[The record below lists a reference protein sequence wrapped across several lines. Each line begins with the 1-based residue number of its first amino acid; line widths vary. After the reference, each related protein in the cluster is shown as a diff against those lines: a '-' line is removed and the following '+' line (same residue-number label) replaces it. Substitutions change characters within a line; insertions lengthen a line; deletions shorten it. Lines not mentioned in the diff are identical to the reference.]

1 MPVINNA
8 YPVDESNY
16 AYSPSDMDI
25 THKDMS
31 RKDINNLID
40 SLCKTRMENPDVVL
54 MDNIK
59 NEAKFYDPIAQEK
72 RELEQ
77 DNIAVEEEILKGI
90 FESDTPMSVEE
101 QNELIANGVYQ
112 KYQEMKARKQ
122 GKSVQQ
128 MAKEDNETM
137 NDIEAELRASMNTPM
152 AGDIEQVTEVISE
165 TPMEE
170 ITESSFPVEFT
181 EEKESTGTGEIA
193 NPVEGTTLVEEGTRA
208 DAIKE
213 YNEALKTVNNNL
225 NTIFDK
231 MDPPKL
237 EYDLTE
243 EELNAMA
250 NCDTLAI
257 DAMEDTTLVEEGT
270 GMDAESVIDTFE
282 AVRNK
287 PEEKHL
293 SKESIA
299 KIVGGLP
306 TAAAVMANP
315 QEETLEDVMTEFN
328 DTVDSIKNLP
338 EAITANS
345 NDVEEDKPMS
355 VEEFNDVPATEINL
369 PDDVVTS
376 ALMEQYD
383 NVTYEEAMQLV
394 DVMNRYKAH
403 EKFNVFEALPMS
415 LKSVILKEAA
425 SVGADRSTV
434 NFFAKT
440 FINDLVNNTYLD
452 REIKDFNDELQK
464 AMAPMGNIVGTMM
477 DEYNDEVYDKF
488 TTKLFEKAD
497 EIRNSDPE
505 KARQLNTIATNF
517 EAAVTL
523 SRIRSN
529 LSVNNSI
536 SNKHYKYA
544 RDNWKK
550 LVEEYNNIIANV
562 SPKPRDLD
570 ICLRGLIVAGYPE
583 DYAKTIISLVVS
595 EVKDA
600 IENGSLEEHI
610 YAYYLTNSLLNLNY
624 TANNS
629 KVIEKIK
636 YGVDDAIDIIDK
648 YMTPLKMRN
657 TKKNRKRNKR
667 K

>member
-59 NEAKFYDPIAQEK
+59 NESKFYDPIAQEK

-77 DNIAVEEEILKGI
+77 DSIAVEEEILKGI
-90 FESDTPMSVEE
+90 FESDAPMSVEE
-101 QNELIANGVYQ
+101 QNELIANGMYQ

-128 MAKEDNETM
+128 MAKEDNEAM

-152 AGDIEQVTEVISE
+152 AGDIERVTEVISE

-193 NPVEGTTLVEEGTRA
+193 NPVEGTTLVEESA
-208 DAIKE
+208 
-213 YNEALKTVNNNL
+213 
-225 NTIFDK
+225 
-231 MDPPKL
+231 
-237 EYDLTE
+237 
-243 EELNAMA
+243 
-250 NCDTLAI
+250 
-257 DAMEDTTLVEEGT
+257 

-282 AVRNK
+282 TERNK

-306 TAAAVMANP
+306 TAAVVMANP

-328 DTVDSIKNLP
+328 NTMDNIKNLP
-338 EAITANS
+338 EAIAANN
-345 NDVEEDKPMS
+345 NDVEDKPMS

-425 SVGADRSTV
+425 SVGADRSTI

-452 REIKDFNDELQK
+452 REIKDFNAELQE

-505 KARQLNTIATNF
+505 KARQLNTIGTNF

-529 LSVNNSI
+529 LAANNSI

-544 RDNWKK
+544 RDSWKK

-600 IENGSLEEHI
+600 VKNGSLEEHI

-657 TKKNRKRNKR
+657 TKKNKKRNKR

>member
-8 YPVDESNY
+8 YPVDENNY

-31 RKDINNLID
+31 RKDINTLID

-59 NEAKFYDPIAQEK
+59 NEAKFYDPIMQEK

-77 DNIAVEEEILKGI
+77 DSIAVEEEILKGI
-90 FESDTPMSVEE
+90 FESDTPISVEE
-101 QNELIANGVYQ
+101 QNELIANGMYQ
-112 KYQEMKARKQ
+112 KYQEMKARKL

-128 MAKEDNETM
+128 MAKEDNEAM

-193 NPVEGTTLVEEGTRA
+193 DPVEGTA
-208 DAIKE
+208 
-213 YNEALKTVNNNL
+213 
-225 NTIFDK
+225 
-231 MDPPKL
+231 
-237 EYDLTE
+237 
-243 EELNAMA
+243 
-250 NCDTLAI
+250 
-257 DAMEDTTLVEEGT
+257 LVEEGT
-270 GMDAESVIDTFE
+270 GVDAESVIDTFE
-282 AVRNK
+282 IVRNK
-287 PEEKHL
+287 SEKKHL

-338 EAITANS
+338 EAITAN

-355 VEEFNDVPATEINL
+355 IEEFNDVPATEINL

-403 EKFNVFEALPMS
+403 EKFNVFEALPAS
-415 LKSVILKEAA
+415 IKKVILQEAA

-452 REIKDFNDELQK
+452 REIKDFNAELQE

-488 TTKLFEKAD
+488 TTKLFEKAN

-505 KARQLNTIATNF
+505 KALQLNTIGANF
-517 EAAVTL
+517 EDAVTF

-529 LSVNNSI
+529 LAVNNSI

-544 RDNWKK
+544 RDNWNK
-550 LVEEYNNIIANV
+550 LVEEYRDIIANV
-562 SPKPRDLD
+562 NPKPRDLD
-570 ICLRGLIVAGYPE
+570 TCLKGLITAGYPE

-600 IENGSLEEHI
+600 INNGSLEEHI

-629 KVIEKIK
+629 KVIKNIK
-636 YGVDDAIDIIDK
+636 YGIDDAVEIIDK
-648 YMTPLKMRN
+648 YMMPLKMRN

>member
-77 DNIAVEEEILKGI
+77 DSIAVEEEILKGI
-90 FESDTPMSVEE
+90 FESDAPMSVEE
-101 QNELIANGVYQ
+101 QNELIANGMYQ

-128 MAKEDNETM
+128 MAKEDNEAM

-152 AGDIEQVTEVISE
+152 AGDIERVTEVISE
-165 TPMEE
+165 TPIEE
-170 ITESSFPVEFT
+170 ITESPFPVEFT

-193 NPVEGTTLVEEGTRA
+193 NPVEGTTLVEESA
-208 DAIKE
+208 
-213 YNEALKTVNNNL
+213 
-225 NTIFDK
+225 
-231 MDPPKL
+231 
-237 EYDLTE
+237 
-243 EELNAMA
+243 
-250 NCDTLAI
+250 
-257 DAMEDTTLVEEGT
+257 

-282 AVRNK
+282 TERNK

-299 KIVGGLP
+299 KIVGALP

-328 DTVDSIKNLP
+328 DTMDNIKNLP
-338 EAITANS
+338 EAITANN

-425 SVGADRSTV
+425 SVGADRSTI

-452 REIKDFNDELQK
+452 REIKDFNAELQE

-505 KARQLNTIATNF
+505 KALQLNTIATNF

-529 LSVNNSI
+529 LAVNNSI

-544 RDNWKK
+544 RDSWRK

-570 ICLRGLIVAGYPE
+570 ICLKGLIVAGYPE

-600 IENGSLEEHI
+600 VKNGSLEEHI

>member
-31 RKDINNLID
+31 RQDINNLID

-54 MDNIK
+54 MDNIR

-101 QNELIANGVYQ
+101 QNELIAKGMYQ

-128 MAKEDNETM
+128 MAKEDNEAM

-152 AGDIEQVTEVISE
+152 AGDIERVTEVISE

-193 NPVEGTTLVEEGTRA
+193 NPVEGTTLVEEGA
-208 DAIKE
+208 
-213 YNEALKTVNNNL
+213 
-225 NTIFDK
+225 
-231 MDPPKL
+231 
-237 EYDLTE
+237 
-243 EELNAMA
+243 
-250 NCDTLAI
+250 
-257 DAMEDTTLVEEGT
+257 

-282 AVRNK
+282 TERNK

-299 KIVGGLP
+299 KIVGSLP

-315 QEETLEDVMTEFN
+315 QEETFEDVMTEFN
-328 DTVDSIKNLP
+328 DTMDNIKNLP
-338 EAITANS
+338 EAIVANN

-425 SVGADRSTV
+425 SVGADRSTI

-452 REIKDFNDELQK
+452 REIKDFNAELQE

-505 KARQLNTIATNF
+505 KALQLNTIGTNF

-529 LSVNNSI
+529 LAANNSI

-544 RDNWKK
+544 RDSWRK

-600 IENGSLEEHI
+600 VKNGSLEEHI

-657 TKKNRKRNKR
+657 TKKNKKRNKR

>member
-40 SLCKTRMENPDVVL
+40 SLCKVRMENPDVVL
-54 MDNIK
+54 MDQIRD
-59 NEAKFYDPIAQEK
+59 ESKFYDPIAQEK

-101 QNELIANGVYQ
+101 QNELIAKGVYQ

-128 MAKEDNETM
+128 MAKEDNEAM

-152 AGDIEQVTEVISE
+152 VGDIEQVTEVISE

-193 NPVEGTTLVEEGTRA
+193 NPVEGTTLVEEGA
-208 DAIKE
+208 
-213 YNEALKTVNNNL
+213 
-225 NTIFDK
+225 
-231 MDPPKL
+231 
-237 EYDLTE
+237 
-243 EELNAMA
+243 
-250 NCDTLAI
+250 
-257 DAMEDTTLVEEGT
+257 

-282 AVRNK
+282 TVRNK
-287 PEEKHL
+287 PEKKHL

-299 KIVGGLP
+299 KIVCGLP

-338 EAITANS
+338 EAIVVNN

-376 ALMEQYD
+376 ALMKQYD

-415 LKSVILKEAA
+415 IKTVILQEAA

-488 TTKLFEKAD
+488 TTKLFEKAN

-505 KARQLNTIATNF
+505 KARQLNTIGTNF

-529 LSVNNSI
+529 LAVNNSI

-550 LVEEYNNIIANV
+550 LVEEYNSTIFNV
-562 SPKPRDLD
+562 NPKPRDLD
-570 ICLRGLIVAGYPE
+570 TCLKGLITAGYPE

-636 YGVDDAIDIIDK
+636 YGVDDAIDMIDK
-648 YMTPLKMRN
+648 YMAPLKMRN

>member
-54 MDNIK
+54 MDQIRD
-59 NEAKFYDPIAQEK
+59 ESKFYDPIAQEK
-72 RELEQ
+72 RELEE

-101 QNELIANGVYQ
+101 QNELIAKGMYQ

-128 MAKEDNETM
+128 MAKEDNEAM

-152 AGDIEQVTEVISE
+152 VGDIEQVTEVISE

-193 NPVEGTTLVEEGTRA
+193 NPVEGTTLVEEGT
-208 DAIKE
+208 
-213 YNEALKTVNNNL
+213 
-225 NTIFDK
+225 
-231 MDPPKL
+231 
-237 EYDLTE
+237 
-243 EELNAMA
+243 
-250 NCDTLAI
+250 
-257 DAMEDTTLVEEGT
+257 

-282 AVRNK
+282 SERNK
-287 PEEKHL
+287 PEKKHL

-299 KIVGGLP
+299 KIVGGFP
-306 TAAAVMANP
+306 TAVAAMANP

-338 EAITANS
+338 EAIAANN

-355 VEEFNDVPATEINL
+355 VEDFNDVPATEINL

-383 NVTYEEAMQLV
+383 SVTYEEAMQLV

-415 LKSVILKEAA
+415 IKTVILQEAA

-452 REIKDFNDELQK
+452 REIKDFNAELQE

-505 KARQLNTIATNF
+505 KALQLNTIGTNF

-529 LSVNNSI
+529 LAVNNSI

-550 LVEEYNNIIANV
+550 LVEEYNNIITDV
-562 SPKPRDLD
+562 SPKPRDLN
-570 ICLRGLIVAGYPE
+570 ICLKGLITAGYPE
-583 DYAKTIISLVVS
+583 DYAKTIVSLVVS

-600 IENGSLEEHI
+600 VKNGSLEEHI

-636 YGVDDAIDIIDK
+636 YGVDEAIDIIDK

-657 TKKNRKRNKR
+657 TKKNRKRNK
-667 K
+667 KK

>member
-40 SLCKTRMENPDVVL
+40 SLCKVRMENPDVVL
-54 MDNIK
+54 MDQIRD
-59 NEAKFYDPIAQEK
+59 EAKFYDPIAQEK

-77 DNIAVEEEILKGI
+77 DTIAVEEEILKGI

-101 QNELIANGVYQ
+101 QNELIAKGVYQ

-128 MAKEDNETM
+128 MAKEDNEAM

-152 AGDIEQVTEVISE
+152 VGDIEQVTEVISE

-193 NPVEGTTLVEEGTRA
+193 NPVEGTA
-208 DAIKE
+208 
-213 YNEALKTVNNNL
+213 
-225 NTIFDK
+225 
-231 MDPPKL
+231 
-237 EYDLTE
+237 
-243 EELNAMA
+243 
-250 NCDTLAI
+250 
-257 DAMEDTTLVEEGT
+257 LVEEGT

-282 AVRNK
+282 VVRNK
-287 PEEKHL
+287 PEKKHL

-338 EAITANS
+338 EAIAANN

-376 ALMEQYD
+376 ALMKQYD

-415 LKSVILKEAA
+415 IKTVILQEAA

-464 AMAPMGNIVGTMM
+464 AMAPIGNIVGTMM

-488 TTKLFEKAD
+488 TTKLFEKAN

-505 KARQLNTIATNF
+505 KARQLNTIGTNF

-529 LSVNNSI
+529 LTVNNSI

-544 RDNWKK
+544 RDNWRK
-550 LVEEYNNIIANV
+550 LVEEYNSTIANV
-562 SPKPRDLD
+562 NPKPRDLD
-570 ICLRGLIVAGYPE
+570 TCLKGLITAGYPE
-583 DYAKTIISLVVS
+583 DYSKTIISLVVS

-629 KVIEKIK
+629 KVIKNIK
-636 YGVDDAIDIIDK
+636 YGVDDAIDMIDK
-648 YMTPLKMRN
+648 YMAPLKIRN

>member
-31 RKDINNLID
+31 RKDINTLID

-59 NEAKFYDPIAQEK
+59 NEAKFYDPVVQEK
-72 RELEQ
+72 KELEQ

-90 FESDTPMSVEE
+90 FESDTPISVEE
-101 QNELIANGVYQ
+101 QNELIAKGIYQ

-128 MAKEDNETM
+128 MAKEDNEAM
-137 NDIEAELRASMNTPM
+137 NDIEAELRASINTPI

-181 EEKESTGTGEIA
+181 EEKWSDGTGKIA
-193 NPVEGTTLVEEGTRA
+193 NPVEGTTLVEES
-208 DAIKE
+208 
-213 YNEALKTVNNNL
+213 V
-225 NTIFDK
+225 
-231 MDPPKL
+231 
-237 EYDLTE
+237 
-243 EELNAMA
+243 
-250 NCDTLAI
+250 
-257 DAMEDTTLVEEGT
+257 

-282 AVRNK
+282 SERNK

-306 TAAAVMANP
+306 TAVAVMANP

-328 DTVDSIKNLP
+328 DTMDSIKNLP
-338 EAITANS
+338 ETIAVNN
-345 NDVEEDKPMS
+345 NDAEEDKPMS

-376 ALMEQYD
+376 ALMKQYD
-383 NVTYEEAMQLV
+383 NVTYEEALQLV

-415 LKSVILKEAA
+415 IKTVILQEAA

-452 REIKDFNDELQK
+452 REIKDFNAELQE

-505 KARQLNTIATNF
+505 KALQLNTIATNF

-550 LVEEYNNIIANV
+550 LVEEYNNIIADV

-570 ICLRGLIVAGYPE
+570 ICLRGLIVSGYPE

-600 IENGSLEEHI
+600 VKNGSLEEHI

-629 KVIEKIK
+629 KVIENIK
-636 YGVDDAIDIIDK
+636 YGIDDAIDIIDK

>member
-8 YPVDESNY
+8 YPVDENNY

-54 MDNIK
+54 MDNIR

-90 FESDTPMSVEE
+90 FESDTSMSVEE
-101 QNELIANGVYQ
+101 QNELIAKGMYQ

-128 MAKEDNETM
+128 MAKEDNEAM

-152 AGDIEQVTEVISE
+152 VGDIEQVTEVISE

-170 ITESSFPVEFT
+170 ITESSFPIEFT

-193 NPVEGTTLVEEGTRA
+193 NPIEGTTLVEEGTR
-208 DAIKE
+208 
-213 YNEALKTVNNNL
+213 
-225 NTIFDK
+225 
-231 MDPPKL
+231 
-237 EYDLTE
+237 
-243 EELNAMA
+243 
-250 NCDTLAI
+250 
-257 DAMEDTTLVEEGT
+257 
-270 GMDAESVIDTFE
+270 MDAESVIDTFE
-282 AVRNK
+282 TERNK
-287 PEEKHL
+287 PEEKHHL
-293 SKESIA
+293 SKKSIA
-299 KIVGGLP
+299 KLVGGFP
-306 TAAAVMANP
+306 TAVAAMANP

-338 EAITANS
+338 ESIAAN
-345 NDVEEDKPMS
+345 NNVEEDKPMS

-369 PDDVVTS
+369 PADVVTS

-383 NVTYEEAMQLV
+383 SVTYEEALQLV

-415 LKSVILKEAA
+415 IKTVILQEAA

-452 REIKDFNDELQK
+452 REIKDFNAELQE

-505 KARQLNTIATNF
+505 KALQLNTIATNF

-529 LSVNNSI
+529 ISVNNSI

-550 LVEEYNNIIANV
+550 LVEEYNNIIADV
-562 SPKPRDLD
+562 SPKPRDLN
-570 ICLRGLIVAGYPE
+570 ICLKGLIVSGYPE

-600 IENGSLEEHI
+600 VKNGSLEEHI

>member
-8 YPVDESNY
+8 YPVDENNY

-31 RKDINNLID
+31 RKDINTLID

-59 NEAKFYDPIAQEK
+59 NEAKFYDPVVQEK
-72 RELEQ
+72 KELEQ

-90 FESDTPMSVEE
+90 FESDTPISVEE
-101 QNELIANGVYQ
+101 QNELIAKGIYQ

-122 GKSVQQ
+122 CKSVQQ
-128 MAKEDNETM
+128 MAKEDNEAM
-137 NDIEAELRASMNTPM
+137 NDIEAELRASINTPI

-181 EEKESTGTGEIA
+181 KEKWSTGTGEIA
-193 NPVEGTTLVEEGTRA
+193 NPVEGTTLVEEG
-208 DAIKE
+208 
-213 YNEALKTVNNNL
+213 VG
-225 NTIFDK
+225 
-231 MDPPKL
+231 
-237 EYDLTE
+237 
-243 EELNAMA
+243 
-250 NCDTLAI
+250 
-257 DAMEDTTLVEEGT
+257 V
-270 GMDAESVIDTFE
+270 DAESVIDTFE
-282 AVRNK
+282 SERNK

-299 KIVGGLP
+299 KIVGSLP
-306 TAAAVMANP
+306 TAVAVMANP

-338 EAITANS
+338 EAITANN

-383 NVTYEEAMQLV
+383 NVTYEEALQLV

-415 LKSVILKEAA
+415 IKTVILQEAA

-452 REIKDFNDELQK
+452 REIKDFNAELQE

-505 KARQLNTIATNF
+505 KALQLNTIGTNF

-562 SPKPRDLD
+562 YPKPRDLD
-570 ICLRGLIVAGYPE
+570 SCLKGLITAGYSE
-583 DYAKTIISLVVS
+583 DYSKTIISLVVS

-600 IENGSLEEHI
+600 IKNGSLEEHI

-629 KVIEKIK
+629 KVIKNIK
-636 YGVDDAIDIIDK
+636 YGVDAAIDIIDK

>member
-8 YPVDESNY
+8 YPVDENNY

-31 RKDINNLID
+31 RKDINTLID

-59 NEAKFYDPIAQEK
+59 NEAKFYDPIVQEK
-72 RELEQ
+72 KELEQ

-90 FESDTPMSVEE
+90 FESDTPISVEE
-101 QNELIANGVYQ
+101 QNELIAKGIYQ

-128 MAKEDNETM
+128 MAKEDNEAM
-137 NDIEAELRASMNTPM
+137 NDIEAELRASINTPM
-152 AGDIEQVTEVISE
+152 VGDIEQVTEVISE

-193 NPVEGTTLVEEGTRA
+193 NPVEGTALVEEG
-208 DAIKE
+208 
-213 YNEALKTVNNNL
+213 V
-225 NTIFDK
+225 
-231 MDPPKL
+231 
-237 EYDLTE
+237 
-243 EELNAMA
+243 
-250 NCDTLAI
+250 
-257 DAMEDTTLVEEGT
+257 

-282 AVRNK
+282 SERNK

-338 EAITANS
+338 EAIAANN

-383 NVTYEEAMQLV
+383 NVTYEEALQLV

-415 LKSVILKEAA
+415 IKTVILQEAA

-452 REIKDFNDELQK
+452 REIKDFNAELQE

-505 KARQLNTIATNF
+505 KALQLNTIATNF

-550 LVEEYNNIIANV
+550 LVEEYNNIIADV

-570 ICLRGLIVAGYPE
+570 ICLKGLITAGYPE
-583 DYAKTIISLVVS
+583 DYSKTIISLVVS

-600 IENGSLEEHI
+600 VKNGSLEEHI

-629 KVIEKIK
+629 KVIENIK
-636 YGVDDAIDIIDK
+636 YGIDDAIDIIDK

>member
-40 SLCKTRMENPDVVL
+40 SLCKVRMENPDVVL
-54 MDNIK
+54 MDQIRD
-59 NEAKFYDPIAQEK
+59 EAKFYDPIAQEK

-101 QNELIANGVYQ
+101 QNELIAKGVYQ

-128 MAKEDNETM
+128 MAKEDNEAM

-152 AGDIEQVTEVISE
+152 VGDIEQVTEVISE

-193 NPVEGTTLVEEGTRA
+193 NPVEGTTLVEEGTG
-208 DAIKE
+208 
-213 YNEALKTVNNNL
+213 
-225 NTIFDK
+225 
-231 MDPPKL
+231 
-237 EYDLTE
+237 
-243 EELNAMA
+243 MA
-250 NCDTLAI
+250 
-257 DAMEDTTLVEEGT
+257 
-270 GMDAESVIDTFE
+270 
-282 AVRNK
+282 
-287 PEEKHL
+287 
-293 SKESIA
+293 
-299 KIVGGLP
+299 
-306 TAAAVMANP
+306 TAAVIANP
-315 QEETLEDVMTEFN
+315 QEETLEDVITEFN
-328 DTVDSIKNLP
+328 DTVYSIKTLP
-338 EAITANS
+338 EAINANN
-345 NDVEEDKPMS
+345 NDDAEEAKPMS

-403 EKFNVFEALPMS
+403 ENFNVFEALPMS
-415 LKSVILKEAA
+415 IKTVILQEAA

-452 REIKDFNDELQK
+452 REIKDFNAELQE
-464 AMAPMGNIVGTMM
+464 AMAPMGNIVGNMM
-477 DEYNDEVYDKF
+477 DEYNDEVYAKF

-505 KARQLNTIATNF
+505 KALQLNTIGTNF

-529 LSVNNSI
+529 LAVNNSI

-550 LVEEYNNIIANV
+550 LVEEYNNIIADV

-595 EVKDA
+595 EVRDA
-600 IENGSLEEHI
+600 VKNGSLEEHI

-629 KVIEKIK
+629 KVIKNIK

-648 YMTPLKMRN
+648 YMAPLKMRN
-657 TKKNRKRNKR
+657 TKKNRKKNKR

>member
-31 RKDINNLID
+31 RKDINTLID

-54 MDNIK
+54 MDNIR
-59 NEAKFYDPIAQEK
+59 NEAKFYDPVVQEK
-72 RELEQ
+72 KELEQ

-90 FESDTPMSVEE
+90 FESDTPISVEE
-101 QNELIANGVYQ
+101 QNELIAKGIYQ
-112 KYQEMKARKQ
+112 KYQEMKARKH

-128 MAKEDNETM
+128 MAKEDNEAM
-137 NDIEAELRASMNTPM
+137 NDIEAELRASINTPM

-181 EEKESTGTGEIA
+181 EEKWFDGTGEIA
-193 NPVEGTTLVEEGTRA
+193 NPVEGTTLIEEG
-208 DAIKE
+208 
-213 YNEALKTVNNNL
+213 V
-225 NTIFDK
+225 
-231 MDPPKL
+231 
-237 EYDLTE
+237 
-243 EELNAMA
+243 
-250 NCDTLAI
+250 
-257 DAMEDTTLVEEGT
+257 

-282 AVRNK
+282 SERNK

-338 EAITANS
+338 ETIAANN

-383 NVTYEEAMQLV
+383 NVTYEEALQLV

-415 LKSVILKEAA
+415 IKTVILQEAA

-452 REIKDFNDELQK
+452 REIKDFNAELQE

-497 EIRNSDPE
+497 EIRNSDPK
-505 KARQLNTIATNF
+505 KALQLNTIATNF

-550 LVEEYNNIIANV
+550 LVEEYNNIIADV

-570 ICLRGLIVAGYPE
+570 ICLKGLITAGYPE
-583 DYAKTIISLVVS
+583 DYSKTVISLVVS

-600 IENGSLEEHI
+600 IKNGSLEEHI

-629 KVIEKIK
+629 KVIKNIK

>member
-31 RKDINNLID
+31 RQDINNLID

-54 MDNIK
+54 MDQIK
-59 NEAKFYDPIAQEK
+59 DESKFYDPIAQEK

-77 DNIAVEEEILKGI
+77 DSIAVEEEILKGI

-101 QNELIANGVYQ
+101 QNELIAKGMYQ

-128 MAKEDNETM
+128 MAKEDNEAM

-152 AGDIEQVTEVISE
+152 VGDIEQVTEVISE

-181 EEKESTGTGEIA
+181 EEKWSDGTGEIA
-193 NPVEGTTLVEEGTRA
+193 NPVEGATLVEEGA
-208 DAIKE
+208 
-213 YNEALKTVNNNL
+213 
-225 NTIFDK
+225 
-231 MDPPKL
+231 
-237 EYDLTE
+237 
-243 EELNAMA
+243 
-250 NCDTLAI
+250 
-257 DAMEDTTLVEEGT
+257 

-282 AVRNK
+282 SERNK

-299 KIVGGLP
+299 KIVGGFP
-306 TAAAVMANP
+306 TAVAVMANP

-328 DTVDSIKNLP
+328 DTVDNIKNLP
-338 EAITANS
+338 EAIAANN
-345 NDVEEDKPMS
+345 NDTEEDKPIS

-383 NVTYEEAMQLV
+383 NVTYEEALQLV

-415 LKSVILKEAA
+415 IKTVILQEAA

-452 REIKDFNDELQK
+452 REIKDFNAELQE

-505 KARQLNTIATNF
+505 KALQLNTIATNF

-529 LSVNNSI
+529 LATNNSI

-550 LVEEYNNIIANV
+550 LVEEYNTIIANV

-600 IENGSLEEHI
+600 VKNGSLEEHI

-629 KVIEKIK
+629 NVIEKIK

>member
-8 YPVDESNY
+8 YPVDENNY

-59 NEAKFYDPIAQEK
+59 NEAKFYDPVVQEK
-72 RELEQ
+72 KELEQ

-90 FESDTPMSVEE
+90 FESDTPISVEE
-101 QNELIANGVYQ
+101 QNELIAKGIYQ

-128 MAKEDNETM
+128 MAKEDNEAM
-137 NDIEAELRASMNTPM
+137 NDIEAELRASINTPI

-181 EEKESTGTGEIA
+181 EEKWSDGTGEIA
-193 NPVEGTTLVEEGTRA
+193 NPVEGTTLIEEG
-208 DAIKE
+208 
-213 YNEALKTVNNNL
+213 V
-225 NTIFDK
+225 
-231 MDPPKL
+231 
-237 EYDLTE
+237 
-243 EELNAMA
+243 
-250 NCDTLAI
+250 
-257 DAMEDTTLVEEGT
+257 

-282 AVRNK
+282 SERNK

-299 KIVGGLP
+299 KLVGGFP
-306 TAAAVMANP
+306 TAVAAMANP

-338 EAITANS
+338 EAITANN
-345 NDVEEDKPMS
+345 NDAEEDKPMS

-376 ALMEQYD
+376 ALMKQYD
-383 NVTYEEAMQLV
+383 NVTYEEALQLV

-415 LKSVILKEAA
+415 IKTVILQEAA

-452 REIKDFNDELQK
+452 REIKDFNAELQE
-464 AMAPMGNIVGTMM
+464 AMAPIGNIVGTMM

-505 KARQLNTIATNF
+505 KALQLNTIATNF
-517 EAAVTL
+517 EAAVTF

-550 LVEEYNNIIANV
+550 LVEEYNNIIADV
-562 SPKPRDLD
+562 SPKPRDLN
-570 ICLRGLIVAGYPE
+570 ICLKGLITAGYPE
-583 DYAKTIISLVVS
+583 DYSKTIISLVVS

-600 IENGSLEEHI
+600 IKNGSLEEHI

-629 KVIEKIK
+629 KVIKNIK

>member
-31 RKDINNLID
+31 RKDINTLID

-59 NEAKFYDPIAQEK
+59 NEAKFYDPVVQEK
-72 RELEQ
+72 KELEQ

-90 FESDTPMSVEE
+90 FESDTPISVEE
-101 QNELIANGVYQ
+101 QNELIAKGIYQ

-128 MAKEDNETM
+128 MAKEDNEAM
-137 NDIEAELRASMNTPM
+137 NDIEAELRANINTPM

-181 EEKESTGTGEIA
+181 EEKWSNGTGEIA
-193 NPVEGTTLVEEGTRA
+193 NPVEGTTLVEESTR
-208 DAIKE
+208 
-213 YNEALKTVNNNL
+213 
-225 NTIFDK
+225 
-231 MDPPKL
+231 
-237 EYDLTE
+237 
-243 EELNAMA
+243 
-250 NCDTLAI
+250 
-257 DAMEDTTLVEEGT
+257 
-270 GMDAESVIDTFE
+270 MDAESVIDTFE
-282 AVRNK
+282 AERTK

-299 KIVGGLP
+299 KIVGGFP
-306 TAAAVMANP
+306 TAVAVMANP

-338 EAITANS
+338 EAIAAND

-369 PDDVVTS
+369 PADVVTS

-383 NVTYEEAMQLV
+383 NVTYEEALQLV

-415 LKSVILKEAA
+415 IKTVILQEAA

-452 REIKDFNDELQK
+452 REIKDFNAELQE

-505 KARQLNTIATNF
+505 KALQLNTIATNF

-529 LSVNNSI
+529 LAANNSI

-550 LVEEYNNIIANV
+550 LVEEYNNIIADV
-562 SPKPRDLD
+562 SPKPRDLN
-570 ICLRGLIVAGYPE
+570 ICLKGLIVAGYPE

-600 IENGSLEEHI
+600 VKNGSLEEHI

-636 YGVDDAIDIIDK
+636 NGVDDAIDIIDK

>member
-16 AYSPSDMDI
+16 VYSPSDMDI

-31 RKDINNLID
+31 RQDINNLID

-101 QNELIANGVYQ
+101 QNELIAKGMYQ
-112 KYQEMKARKQ
+112 KYQEMKARKL

-128 MAKEDNETM
+128 MAKEDNEAM

-170 ITESSFPVEFT
+170 ITESSFPIEFT

-193 NPVEGTTLVEEGTRA
+193 NPVEGTTLV
-208 DAIKE
+208 KE
-213 YNEALKTVNNNL
+213 SA
-225 NTIFDK
+225 
-231 MDPPKL
+231 
-237 EYDLTE
+237 
-243 EELNAMA
+243 
-250 NCDTLAI
+250 
-257 DAMEDTTLVEEGT
+257 
-270 GMDAESVIDTFE
+270 GMDAESVIDAFE
-282 AVRNK
+282 TERNK
-287 PEEKHL
+287 TEEKHL

-306 TAAAVMANP
+306 TAAAVMANS

-338 EAITANS
+338 EAIATNN

-355 VEEFNDVPATEINL
+355 IEEFNDVPATEINL

-383 NVTYEEAMQLV
+383 NVNYEEALQLV

-415 LKSVILKEAA
+415 IKTVILQEAA

-452 REIKDFNDELQK
+452 REIKDFNAELQE

-477 DEYNDEVYDKF
+477 DEYNDEVYNKF

-505 KARQLNTIATNF
+505 KALQLNTIATNF

-570 ICLRGLIVAGYPE
+570 ICLKGLIVAGYPE

-600 IENGSLEEHI
+600 VKNGSLEEHI

-636 YGVDDAIDIIDK
+636 YGVDDAINIIDK

>member
-16 AYSPSDMDI
+16 VYSPSDMDI
-25 THKDMS
+25 THKNMS
-31 RKDINNLID
+31 RQDINNLID

-59 NEAKFYDPIAQEK
+59 NEAKFYDPITQEK

-101 QNELIANGVYQ
+101 QNELIAKGVYQ

-128 MAKEDNETM
+128 MAKEDNEAM

-152 AGDIEQVTEVISE
+152 VGDIEQVTEVISE

-193 NPVEGTTLVEEGTRA
+193 NPVEGTTLVEEGA
-208 DAIKE
+208 G
-213 YNEALKTVNNNL
+213 
-225 NTIFDK
+225 
-231 MDPPKL
+231 
-237 EYDLTE
+237 
-243 EELNAMA
+243 MA
-250 NCDTLAI
+250 TA
-257 DAMEDTTLVEEGT
+257 V
-270 GMDAESVIDTFE
+270 VID
-282 AVRNK
+282 
-287 PEEKHL
+287 
-293 SKESIA
+293 
-299 KIVGGLP
+299 
-306 TAAAVMANP
+306 NP
-315 QEETLEDVMTEFN
+315 QEETLEDVITEFN
-328 DTVDSIKNLP
+328 DTVDNIKNLP
-338 EAITANS
+338 EAIVANN
-345 NDVEEDKPMS
+345 NDVEESKPMS

-383 NVTYEEAMQLV
+383 SVTYEEAMQLV

-403 EKFNVFEALPMS
+403 ENFNVFEALPMS
-415 LKSVILKEAA
+415 IKTVILQEAA

-452 REIKDFNDELQK
+452 REIKDFNAELQE
-464 AMAPMGNIVGTMM
+464 AMAPMGNIVGNMM
-477 DEYNDEVYDKF
+477 DEYNDEVYAKF
-488 TTKLFEKAD
+488 TTNLFKKAD

-505 KARQLNTIATNF
+505 KALQLNTIGTNF

-529 LSVNNSI
+529 LAVNNSI

-550 LVEEYNNIIANV
+550 LVEEYNNIIADV

-570 ICLRGLIVAGYPE
+570 ACLKGLIVAGYPE

-600 IENGSLEEHI
+600 VNNGSLEEHI

-629 KVIEKIK
+629 KLIKNIK
-636 YGVDDAIDIIDK
+636 YGVDDAINIIDK
-648 YMTPLKMRN
+648 YMAPLKMRN
-657 TKKNRKRNKR
+657 TKKNRKKNKR

>member
-77 DNIAVEEEILKGI
+77 DSIAVEEEILKGI
-90 FESDTPMSVEE
+90 FESDAPMSVEE
-101 QNELIANGVYQ
+101 QNELIAKGMYQ

-128 MAKEDNETM
+128 MAKEDNEAM

-152 AGDIEQVTEVISE
+152 VGDIERVTEVISE

-193 NPVEGTTLVEEGTRA
+193 NPVEGTTLVEESA
-208 DAIKE
+208 
-213 YNEALKTVNNNL
+213 
-225 NTIFDK
+225 
-231 MDPPKL
+231 
-237 EYDLTE
+237 
-243 EELNAMA
+243 
-250 NCDTLAI
+250 
-257 DAMEDTTLVEEGT
+257 

-282 AVRNK
+282 TERNK

-315 QEETLEDVMTEFN
+315 KEETLEDVMTEFN
-328 DTVDSIKNLP
+328 DTMDNIKNLP
-338 EAITANS
+338 EAITANN

-425 SVGADRSTV
+425 SVGADRSTI

-452 REIKDFNDELQK
+452 REIKDFNAELQE

-505 KARQLNTIATNF
+505 KARQLNTIGTNF

-529 LSVNNSI
+529 LAANNSI

-544 RDNWKK
+544 RDSWRK

-600 IENGSLEEHI
+600 VKNGSLEEHI

>member
-8 YPVDESNY
+8 YPVDENNY

-54 MDNIK
+54 MDNIR

-90 FESDTPMSVEE
+90 FESDTSMSVEE
-101 QNELIANGVYQ
+101 QNELIANGMYQ

-128 MAKEDNETM
+128 MAKEDNEAM
-137 NDIEAELRASMNTPM
+137 NDIEAELRASINTPM
-152 AGDIEQVTEVISE
+152 VGDIEQVTEVISE

-193 NPVEGTTLVEEGTRA
+193 NPVEGTTLVEEGT
-208 DAIKE
+208 
-213 YNEALKTVNNNL
+213 
-225 NTIFDK
+225 
-231 MDPPKL
+231 
-237 EYDLTE
+237 
-243 EELNAMA
+243 
-250 NCDTLAI
+250 
-257 DAMEDTTLVEEGT
+257 

-282 AVRNK
+282 TERNK
-287 PEEKHL
+287 PEKKHL
-293 SKESIA
+293 SKKSIA
-299 KIVGGLP
+299 KIVGGFP
-306 TAAAVMANP
+306 TAVAAMANP

-338 EAITANS
+338 EAIAAN
-345 NDVEEDKPMS
+345 NDTEKDKPSFSLRALDSVDRERNDKYYVKNIRCYDTDYINKLPEAINANNNDDAEEDKPMS

-383 NVTYEEAMQLV
+383 SVTYEEALQLV
-394 DVMNRYKAH
+394 DVMNRYKTH

-415 LKSVILKEAA
+415 IKTVILQEAA

-452 REIKDFNDELQK
+452 REIKDFNAELQE

-505 KARQLNTIATNF
+505 KALQLNTIGTNF

-529 LSVNNSI
+529 LAVNNSI

-544 RDNWKK
+544 RDNWNN

-570 ICLRGLIVAGYPE
+570 ICFKGLITAGYPE

-600 IENGSLEEHI
+600 IKNGSLEEHI

-629 KVIEKIK
+629 KVIKNIK
-636 YGVDDAIDIIDK
+636 YGIDDAIDIIDK

>member
-25 THKDMS
+25 THKNMS

-40 SLCKTRMENPDVVL
+40 SLCKTRMENPDVIL

-59 NEAKFYDPIAQEK
+59 NEAKFYDPITQEK

-128 MAKEDNETM
+128 MAEEDNEAM

-152 AGDIEQVTEVISE
+152 VGDIEQVTEVISE

-193 NPVEGTTLVEEGTRA
+193 NPVEGTTLVEEGAGMAT
-208 DAIKE
+208 
-213 YNEALKTVNNNL
+213 TV
-225 NTIFDK
+225 
-231 MDPPKL
+231 
-237 EYDLTE
+237 
-243 EELNAMA
+243 
-250 NCDTLAI
+250 
-257 DAMEDTTLVEEGT
+257 
-270 GMDAESVIDTFE
+270 VID
-282 AVRNK
+282 
-287 PEEKHL
+287 
-293 SKESIA
+293 
-299 KIVGGLP
+299 
-306 TAAAVMANP
+306 NP
-315 QEETLEDVMTEFN
+315 QEETLEDVITEFN
-328 DTVDSIKNLP
+328 DTVDNIKNLP
-338 EAITANS
+338 EAIVANN
-345 NDVEEDKPMS
+345 NDVEESKPMS

-383 NVTYEEAMQLV
+383 SVTYEEAMQLV
-394 DVMNRYKAH
+394 NVMNRYKAH
-403 EKFNVFEALPMS
+403 ENFNVFEALPMS
-415 LKSVILKEAA
+415 IKTVILQEAA

-452 REIKDFNDELQK
+452 REIKDFNAELQE
-464 AMAPMGNIVGTMM
+464 AMAPMGNIVGNMM
-477 DEYNDEVYDKF
+477 DEYNDEVYAKF
-488 TTKLFEKAD
+488 TTNLFKKAD

-505 KARQLNTIATNF
+505 KALQLNTIGTNF

-529 LSVNNSI
+529 LAVNNSI

-570 ICLRGLIVAGYPE
+570 ACLKGLIVAGYPE

-600 IENGSLEEHI
+600 VNNGSLEEHI

-629 KVIEKIK
+629 KLIKNIK
-636 YGVDDAIDIIDK
+636 YGVDDAINIIDK

-657 TKKNRKRNKR
+657 TKKNRKKNKR

>member
-90 FESDTPMSVEE
+90 FESDAPMSVEE
-101 QNELIANGVYQ
+101 QNELIANGMYQ

-128 MAKEDNETM
+128 MAKEDNEAM

-152 AGDIEQVTEVISE
+152 AGDIERVTEVISE
-165 TPMEE
+165 TPIEE
-170 ITESSFPVEFT
+170 ITESPFPVEFT

-193 NPVEGTTLVEEGTRA
+193 NPVEGTTLVEESAR
-208 DAIKE
+208 
-213 YNEALKTVNNNL
+213 
-225 NTIFDK
+225 
-231 MDPPKL
+231 
-237 EYDLTE
+237 
-243 EELNAMA
+243 
-250 NCDTLAI
+250 
-257 DAMEDTTLVEEGT
+257 
-270 GMDAESVIDTFE
+270 MDAESVIDTFE
-282 AVRNK
+282 TERNK

-328 DTVDSIKNLP
+328 DTMDNIKNLP
-338 EAITANS
+338 EAITANN

-425 SVGADRSTV
+425 SVGADRSTI

-452 REIKDFNDELQK
+452 REIKDFNAELQE

-505 KARQLNTIATNF
+505 KALQLNTIATNF

-529 LSVNNSI
+529 LAANNSI

-544 RDNWKK
+544 RDSWRK

-570 ICLRGLIVAGYPE
+570 ICLKGLIVAGYPE

-600 IENGSLEEHI
+600 VKNGSLEEHI

>member
-25 THKDMS
+25 THKNMS

-40 SLCKTRMENPDVVL
+40 SLCKTRMENPDVIL

-59 NEAKFYDPIAQEK
+59 NEAKFYDPITQEK

-101 QNELIANGVYQ
+101 QNELIAKGMYQ

-128 MAKEDNETM
+128 MAKEDNEAM

-152 AGDIEQVTEVISE
+152 VGDIEQVTEVISE

-193 NPVEGTTLVEEGTRA
+193 NPVEGTTLVEEGAGMAT
-208 DAIKE
+208 
-213 YNEALKTVNNNL
+213 TV
-225 NTIFDK
+225 
-231 MDPPKL
+231 
-237 EYDLTE
+237 
-243 EELNAMA
+243 
-250 NCDTLAI
+250 
-257 DAMEDTTLVEEGT
+257 
-270 GMDAESVIDTFE
+270 VID
-282 AVRNK
+282 
-287 PEEKHL
+287 
-293 SKESIA
+293 
-299 KIVGGLP
+299 
-306 TAAAVMANP
+306 NP
-315 QEETLEDVMTEFN
+315 QEETLEDVITEFN
-328 DTVDSIKNLP
+328 DTVDNIKNLP
-338 EAITANS
+338 EAIVANN
-345 NDVEEDKPMS
+345 NDVEESKPMS

-383 NVTYEEAMQLV
+383 SVTYEEAMQLV

-403 EKFNVFEALPMS
+403 ENFNVFEALPMS
-415 LKSVILKEAA
+415 IKTVILQEAA

-452 REIKDFNDELQK
+452 REIKDFNAELQE
-464 AMAPMGNIVGTMM
+464 AMAPMGNIVGNMM
-477 DEYNDEVYDKF
+477 DEYNDEVYAKF
-488 TTKLFEKAD
+488 TTNLFKKAD

-505 KARQLNTIATNF
+505 KALQLNTIGTNF

-529 LSVNNSI
+529 LAVNNSI

-570 ICLRGLIVAGYPE
+570 ACLKGLIVAGYPE

-600 IENGSLEEHI
+600 VNNGSLEEHI

-629 KVIEKIK
+629 KLIKNIK
-636 YGVDDAIDIIDK
+636 YGVDDAINIIDK

-657 TKKNRKRNKR
+657 TKKNRKKNKR

>member
-77 DNIAVEEEILKGI
+77 DSIAVEEEILKNI
-90 FESDTPMSVEE
+90 FESDAPMSVEE
-101 QNELIANGVYQ
+101 QNELIAKGIYQ

-128 MAKEDNETM
+128 MAKEDNEAM
-137 NDIEAELRASMNTPM
+137 NDIEAELRASINTPI

-170 ITESSFPVEFT
+170 ITESSFPVKFT
-181 EEKESTGTGEIA
+181 KEKWSNGTGEIA
-193 NPVEGTTLVEEGTRA
+193 NPVEGTTLVEEGA
-208 DAIKE
+208 
-213 YNEALKTVNNNL
+213 
-225 NTIFDK
+225 
-231 MDPPKL
+231 
-237 EYDLTE
+237 
-243 EELNAMA
+243 
-250 NCDTLAI
+250 
-257 DAMEDTTLVEEGT
+257 
-270 GMDAESVIDTFE
+270 GMDAEAIMT
-282 AVRNK
+282 
-287 PEEKHL
+287 
-293 SKESIA
+293 
-299 KIVGGLP
+299 
-306 TAAAVMANP
+306 NP
-315 QEETLEDVMTEFN
+315 QEETLEDVITEFN
-328 DTVDSIKNLP
+328 NTMDNIKNLP
-338 EAITANS
+338 ETIAANN
-345 NDVEEDKPMS
+345 NDAEEDKPMS

-369 PDDVVTS
+369 PADVITS

-383 NVTYEEAMQLV
+383 SVTYEEALQLV

-415 LKSVILKEAA
+415 IKTVILQEAA

-452 REIKDFNDELQK
+452 REIKDFNAELQE

-477 DEYNDEVYDKF
+477 DEYNDDVYDKF

-497 EIRNSDPE
+497 EIRDSDPE
-505 KARQLNTIATNF
+505 KALQLNTIATNF

-550 LVEEYNNIIANV
+550 LVEEYNNIITDV

-570 ICLRGLIVAGYPE
+570 ICLKGLITAGYPE
-583 DYAKTIISLVVS
+583 DYSKAIISLVVS

-600 IENGSLEEHI
+600 VKNGSLEEHV

-629 KVIEKIK
+629 KVIKKIK
-636 YGVDDAIDIIDK
+636 YGVDDAIDVIDK

>member
-25 THKDMS
+25 THKNMS

-40 SLCKTRMENPDVVL
+40 SLCKTRMENPDVIL

-59 NEAKFYDPIAQEK
+59 NEAKFYDPITQEK

-90 FESDTPMSVEE
+90 FESDAPMSVEE
-101 QNELIANGVYQ
+101 QNELIANGMYK

-128 MAKEDNETM
+128 MAKEDNEAM

-152 AGDIEQVTEVISE
+152 VGDIEQVTEVISE

-193 NPVEGTTLVEEGTRA
+193 NPVEGTTLVEEGA
-208 DAIKE
+208 G
-213 YNEALKTVNNNL
+213 
-225 NTIFDK
+225 
-231 MDPPKL
+231 
-237 EYDLTE
+237 
-243 EELNAMA
+243 MA
-250 NCDTLAI
+250 TA
-257 DAMEDTTLVEEGT
+257 V
-270 GMDAESVIDTFE
+270 VID
-282 AVRNK
+282 
-287 PEEKHL
+287 
-293 SKESIA
+293 
-299 KIVGGLP
+299 
-306 TAAAVMANP
+306 NP
-315 QEETLEDVMTEFN
+315 QEETLEDVITEFN
-328 DTVDSIKNLP
+328 DTVDNIKNLP
-338 EAITANS
+338 EAIVANN
-345 NDVEEDKPMS
+345 NDVEESKPMS

-383 NVTYEEAMQLV
+383 SVTYEEAMQLV

-403 EKFNVFEALPMS
+403 ENFNVFEALPMS
-415 LKSVILKEAA
+415 IKTVILQEAA

-452 REIKDFNDELQK
+452 REIKDFNAELQE
-464 AMAPMGNIVGTMM
+464 AMAPMGNIVGNMM
-477 DEYNDEVYDKF
+477 DEYNDEVYAKF
-488 TTKLFEKAD
+488 TTNLFKKAD

-505 KARQLNTIATNF
+505 KALQLNTIGTNF

-529 LSVNNSI
+529 LAVNNSI

-550 LVEEYNNIIANV
+550 LVEEYNNIIADV

-570 ICLRGLIVAGYPE
+570 ACLKGLIVAGYPE

-600 IENGSLEEHI
+600 VNNGSLEEHI

-629 KVIEKIK
+629 KLIKNIK
-636 YGVDDAIDIIDK
+636 YGVDDAINIIDK

-657 TKKNRKRNKR
+657 TKKNRKKNKR

>member
-31 RKDINNLID
+31 RQDINNLID

-54 MDNIK
+54 MDQIRD
-59 NEAKFYDPIAQEK
+59 EAKFYDPIAQEK

-101 QNELIANGVYQ
+101 QNELIANGMYQ
-112 KYQEMKARKQ
+112 KYQEMKARKL

-128 MAKEDNETM
+128 MAKEDNEAM

-193 NPVEGTTLVEEGTRA
+193 NPVEG
-208 DAIKE
+208 
-213 YNEALKTVNNNL
+213 
-225 NTIFDK
+225 
-231 MDPPKL
+231 
-237 EYDLTE
+237 
-243 EELNAMA
+243 
-250 NCDTLAI
+250 
-257 DAMEDTTLVEEGT
+257 TTLVEEGT

-338 EAITANS
+338 ETIAAN
-345 NDVEEDKPMS
+345 NNEEDKHMS
-355 VEEFNDVPATEINL
+355 IEEFNDVPATEINL

-383 NVTYEEAMQLV
+383 SVTYEEALQLV

-415 LKSVILKEAA
+415 IKTVILKEAA

-505 KARQLNTIATNF
+505 KALQLNTIGTNF

-529 LSVNNSI
+529 LAVNNSI

-544 RDNWKK
+544 RDNWNK
-550 LVEEYNNIIANV
+550 LVEEYNNIIADV
-562 SPKPRDLD
+562 SPKPRDLG
-570 ICLRGLIVAGYPE
+570 ICLKGLIVAGYPE

-600 IENGSLEEHI
+600 VKNGSLEEHI

>member
-40 SLCKTRMENPDVVL
+40 SLCKVRMENPDVVL
-54 MDNIK
+54 MDQIRD
-59 NEAKFYDPIAQEK
+59 EAKFYDPIAQEK

-101 QNELIANGVYQ
+101 QNELIAKGVYQ

-128 MAKEDNETM
+128 MAKEDNEAM

-152 AGDIEQVTEVISE
+152 VGDIEQVTEVISE

-181 EEKESTGTGEIA
+181 EEKESTRTGEIA
-193 NPVEGTTLVEEGTRA
+193 NPVEGTTLVEEGTG
-208 DAIKE
+208 
-213 YNEALKTVNNNL
+213 
-225 NTIFDK
+225 
-231 MDPPKL
+231 
-237 EYDLTE
+237 
-243 EELNAMA
+243 MA
-250 NCDTLAI
+250 
-257 DAMEDTTLVEEGT
+257 
-270 GMDAESVIDTFE
+270 
-282 AVRNK
+282 
-287 PEEKHL
+287 
-293 SKESIA
+293 
-299 KIVGGLP
+299 
-306 TAAAVMANP
+306 TAAVIANP
-315 QEETLEDVMTEFN
+315 QEETLEDVITEFN
-328 DTVDSIKNLP
+328 DTVYSIKTLP
-338 EAITANS
+338 EAINANN
-345 NDVEEDKPMS
+345 NDDAEEAKPMS

-376 ALMEQYD
+376 ALMKQYD

-415 LKSVILKEAA
+415 IKTVILKEAA

-452 REIKDFNDELQK
+452 REIKDFNAELQE

-488 TTKLFEKAD
+488 TTKLFEKAN

-505 KARQLNTIATNF
+505 KARQLNTIGTNF

-529 LSVNNSI
+529 LAVNNSI

-544 RDNWKK
+544 RDNWRK
-550 LVEEYNNIIANV
+550 LVEEYRDIIANV
-562 SPKPRDLD
+562 NPKPRDLD
-570 ICLRGLIVAGYPE
+570 TCLKGLITAGYPE
-583 DYAKTIISLVVS
+583 DYSKTIISLVVS

-629 KVIEKIK
+629 KVIKNIK

-648 YMTPLKMRN
+648 YMAPLKMRN

>member
-54 MDNIK
+54 MDNIR
-59 NEAKFYDPIAQEK
+59 NESKFYDPIAQEK
-72 RELEQ
+72 KELEQ
-77 DNIAVEEEILKGI
+77 DSIAVEEEILKGI
-90 FESDTPMSVEE
+90 FESDTPMSLEE
-101 QNELIANGVYQ
+101 QNELIAKGMYQ
-112 KYQEMKARKQ
+112 KYQEMKARKL

-128 MAKEDNETM
+128 MAKEDNEAM

-152 AGDIEQVTEVISE
+152 VGDIEQVTEVISE

-181 EEKESTGTGEIA
+181 EEKWSNGTGEIA
-193 NPVEGTTLVEEGTRA
+193 NPVEG
-208 DAIKE
+208 
-213 YNEALKTVNNNL
+213 
-225 NTIFDK
+225 
-231 MDPPKL
+231 
-237 EYDLTE
+237 
-243 EELNAMA
+243 
-250 NCDTLAI
+250 
-257 DAMEDTTLVEEGT
+257 TTLVEEGT

-282 AVRNK
+282 KERNK
-287 PEEKHL
+287 PEKKHL

-299 KIVGGLP
+299 KIVGGFP
-306 TAAAVMANP
+306 TAVAAMANP

-338 EAITANS
+338 EAIAANN

-415 LKSVILKEAA
+415 IKSVILKEAA

-452 REIKDFNDELQK
+452 REIKDFNAELQE

-477 DEYNDEVYDKF
+477 DEYNDEVYNKF

-505 KARQLNTIATNF
+505 KALQLNTIATNF

-529 LSVNNSI
+529 LAANNSI

-550 LVEEYNNIIANV
+550 LVEEYNNIIADV

-600 IENGSLEEHI
+600 VKNGSLEEHI

>member
-31 RKDINNLID
+31 RKDINTLID

-54 MDNIK
+54 MDNIR

-90 FESDTPMSVEE
+90 FESDTPISVEE
-101 QNELIANGVYQ
+101 QNEFIAKGIYQ

-128 MAKEDNETM
+128 MAKEDNEAM
-137 NDIEAELRASMNTPM
+137 NDIEAELRASINTPI

-181 EEKESTGTGEIA
+181 EEKWSDGTGEIA
-193 NPVEGTTLVEEGTRA
+193 NPVEGTALVEEG
-208 DAIKE
+208 
-213 YNEALKTVNNNL
+213 V
-225 NTIFDK
+225 
-231 MDPPKL
+231 
-237 EYDLTE
+237 
-243 EELNAMA
+243 
-250 NCDTLAI
+250 
-257 DAMEDTTLVEEGT
+257 

-282 AVRNK
+282 SERNK

-338 EAITANS
+338 EAITANN

-383 NVTYEEAMQLV
+383 NVTYEEALQLV

-403 EKFNVFEALPMS
+403 EKFNVFEALPMTI
-415 LKSVILKEAA
+415 KSVILQEAA

-452 REIKDFNDELQK
+452 REIKDFNAELQE

-505 KARQLNTIATNF
+505 KALQLNTIATNF

-550 LVEEYNNIIANV
+550 LVEEYNNIIADV

-570 ICLRGLIVAGYPE
+570 ICLKGLIVSGYPE

-600 IENGSLEEHI
+600 VKNGSLEEHI

-636 YGVDDAIDIIDK
+636 NGVDDAIDIIDK